1 MQTFLKP
8 FKLLKPSSKKM
19 PCGYCSGIGH
29 TMRNCNSTA
38 AQRLLYDYRR
48 ECLLP
53 RTDLE
58 LNRFLRSFTGDM
70 LSVIMYSYGASSVSV
85 NRASKEQFIREQILQ
100 ARAQSAL
107 VIDLTAQPI
116 HNQAQSRPRTPVG
129 LPPAPVLIQPA
140 ILQQPAM
147 VAVHQQQNVAARERR
162 AAYKARMQIAADT
175 LFDVICVTAYGI
187 TQYTDDNAF
196 EFRQMINLL
205 SECLIA
211 QTGNSVSDS
220 RFISNLISK
229 KFHLRRG
236 IAPVIKCWF
245 FRSINAENRRVI
257 ETVTETR
264 IALLRAQGILPSA
277 PINVPRV
284 FIPHIPKFVDIQ
296 LVQNDASE
304 ADDYC
309 CGICADELK
318 KETLPTLGCNHT
330 LCLECITGQIK
341 ARTKSCIRCPYCREE
356 VTQISVGDQEVRN
369 QIRTLVVAEIAKN

>member
-1 MQTFLKP
+1 
-8 FKLLKPSSKKM
+8 M

-85 NRASKEQFIREQILQ
+85 NRTSKEQFIREQILQ

-116 HNQAQSRPRTPVG
+116 HNQAQYRPRTPVG
-129 LPPAPVLIQPA
+129 LPPAPVLLQPE

-147 VAVHQQQNVAARERR
+147 VAVHQQQNVAASQRR
-162 AAYKARMQIAADT
+162 AAYKARMLVVANT

-187 TQYTDDNAF
+187 TQYTDDNSPQ
-196 EFRQMINLL
+196 FREMITLL
-205 SECLIA
+205 SECLMT
-211 QTGNSVSDS
+211 QTRNSINDS
-220 RFISNLISK
+220 IFISNLIVK

-236 IAPVIKCWF
+236 IAPVIKTWF
-245 FRSINAENRRVI
+245 FDTIHREYRRL
-257 ETVTETR
+257 TEIATEIR
-264 IALLRAQGILPSA
+264 IAQLRAQGILPQR
-277 PINVPRV
+277 PFRLPQV
-284 FIPHIPKFVDIQ
+284 FVPHIPKFAAIQ
-296 LVQNDASE
+296 FVHDDASE
-304 ADDYC
+304 AEDYC
-309 CGICADELK
+309 CGICSDDFT

-330 LCLECITGQIK
+330 LCAECITGQIK
-341 ARTKSCIRCPYCREE
+341 ARTKSCIKCPYCRKE